1 MRKTLALTLLLLQA
15 ALLAAGNSVTGL
27 GKAFYDFDELKVNGT
42 TGTPL
47 GGFGAGGIKYNAN
60 DGTFA
65 AMLKPPADAYD
76 FKPVKGARIEMTVDG
91 RTTVLKGAKT
101 ADGRTDDDALW
112 PTHRVNFG
120 CIDGI
125 EATMTA
131 FSPFDNKDYD
141 NMSLPYAFY
150 EISMANSG
158 DRDAKVSLRF
168 VFPEDVKT

>member
-1 MRKTLALTLLLLQA
+1 MRKTLALAIVLLQA
-15 ALLAAGNSVTGL
+15 ALLAAGNSVRGL

-131 FSPFDNKDYD
+131 F
-141 NMSLPYAFY
+141 
-150 EISMANSG
+150 
-158 DRDAKVSLRF
+158 
-168 VFPEDVKT
+168 

>member
-1 MRKTLALTLLLLQA
+1 MRKTLALAIVLLQA

-91 RTTVLKGAKT
+91 RT
-101 ADGRTDDDALW
+101 DDDALW

-131 FSPFDNKDYD
+131 F
-141 NMSLPYAFY
+141 
-150 EISMANSG
+150 
-158 DRDAKVSLRF
+158 
-168 VFPEDVKT
+168 

>member
-1 MRKTLALTLLLLQA
+1 M
-15 ALLAAGNSVTGL
+15 
-27 GKAFYDFDELKVNGT
+27 
-42 TGTPL
+42 
-47 GGFGAGGIKYNAN
+47 
-60 DGTFA
+60 
-65 AMLKPPADAYD
+65 
-76 FKPVKGARIEMTVDG
+76 
-91 RTTVLKGAKT
+91 LKGAKT

-150 EISMANSG
+150 EISMVNSG

>member
-91 RTTVLKGAKT
+91 VQRCSRGPRLPTAVPTTTRCGLPT
-101 ADGRTDDDALW
+101 ASTSDAS
-112 PTHRVNFG
+112 
-120 CIDGI
+120 
-125 EATMTA
+125 TA
-131 FSPFDNKDYD
+131 
-141 NMSLPYAFY
+141 
-150 EISMANSG
+150 
-158 DRDAKVSLRF
+158 
-168 VFPEDVKT
+168 